1 MRNSIGRFYETQA
14 SHDASY
20 YIVLTN
26 VDRAWHRPST
36 PLPEVVWG
44 IRNNV
49 NLQQSAL
56 LIALGEVAVNRD
68 EYLRNFYQKSLRS
81 VAKATTEGPAAYV
94 MPADDPRPGQQAR
107 MRSLLQRQ
115 GIEVHRTTEPFEYD
129 GRTFPAGSYVAR
141 MDQPFS
147 RTADMLLDKQ
157 YYNPADGRPYD
168 DTGWNFGPLYNVD
181 TVRVE
186 DAAVLHVPM
195 QLVTELIRA
204 KGEVVDA
211 EDAIVILVNY
221 NADNNLAA
229 FRFAHR
235 DLKIEA
241 AEVPFTHDGR
251 EYRAGTFIIHADE
264 DVADVLS
271 EAAVEF
277 GFVAYGSTSVPSVPT
292 HPVSVPRIA
301 LVHTWQNTQDEGWV
315 RIAFDE
321 YGIPYDY
328 ISVHDVRDNPN
339 LAGKYDVIVF
349 GPTRGDA
356 LSLVRGVTGPE
367 PIMWKPTEATP
378 NIGRQAQTDDM
389 RGGLELQGVL
399 NLYNFVR
406 QGGTFITMAST
417 SALLVHFGLAEGVS
431 LRQTQNLWAPG
442 GVYSAERVDASS
454 PLLYGYD
461 DFVGVYFN
469 QSRGVVLSGTGGS
482 CSRSSVDDG
491 STTASRS
498 GRGGLDDVD
507 VVQGRPVDMWIWAEQ
522 VSSSFSRSSRSRRDR
537 QLAAQQGRCCASTRT

>member
-1 MRNSIGRFYETQA
+1 M
-14 SHDASY
+14 
-20 YIVLTN
+20 
-26 VDRAWHRPST
+26 
-36 PLPEVVWG
+36 
-44 IRNNV
+44 
-49 NLQQSAL
+49 
-56 LIALGEVAVNRD
+56 
-68 EYLRNFYQKSLRS
+68 
-81 VAKATTEGPAAYV
+81 
-94 MPADDPRPGQQAR
+94 
-107 MRSLLQRQ
+107 
-115 GIEVHRTTEPFEYD
+115 
-129 GRTFPAGSYVAR
+129 
-141 MDQPFS
+141 
-147 RTADMLLDKQ
+147 
-157 YYNPADGRPYD
+157 
-168 DTGWNFGPLYNVD
+168 
-181 TVRVE
+181 
-186 DAAVLHVPM
+186 
-195 QLVTELIRA
+195 
-204 KGEVVDA
+204 
-211 EDAIVILVNY
+211 
-221 NADNNLAA
+221 AA

>member
-14 SHDASY
+14 SRDASY

-147 RTADMLLDKQ
+147 RTADMLVDKQ

>member
-14 SHDASY
+14 SRDASY
-20 YIVLTN
+20 YIVRTN

-339 LAGKYDVIVF
+339 LAGKYDVIVV

-442 GVYSAERVDASS
+442 GVYSAQRVDASS

-469 QSRGVVLSGTGGS
+469 QSRGVVLSGTEGS

>member
-14 SHDASY
+14 SRDASY
-20 YIVLTN
+20 YIVRTN

-81 VAKATTEGPAAYV
+81 VAKATTEGPAVYV

>member
-1 MRNSIGRFYETQA
+1 MGNSIGRFYETQA
-14 SHDASY
+14 SRDASY
-20 YIVLTN
+20 YIVRTN